1 MSWNNLSMKDRASYI
16 RMGVESGITDL
27 GTIREAY
34 NKFAEGGNL
43 NINDN
48 PEKRTYDHDKGVYYV
63 EGQDAPN
70 KLKYSLDEFTQE
82 QINEIN
88 LKYNKGWKTDK
99 KGNVIFNKYTG
110 TPLNTDIEKSFPNKE
125 LYEHYIQEEPTPVGT
140 KFKSNPSVVE
150 AENMVKTI
158 IGEMQKDYIYNS
170 EEAVKKRNEE
180 ARERYERT
188 QQQNKEYIGEYKHR
202 AGQFIDALA
211 LTSALEIGRAHV

>member
-43 NINDN
+43 NVNDN

-70 KLKYSLDEFTQE
+70 NLKYSLDEFTQE

-88 LKYNKGWKTDK
+88 SKYNKGWMKQALTNTYSSLTPTSKLIKT
-99 KGNVIFNKYTG
+99 
-110 TPLNTDIEKSFPNKE
+110 
-125 LYEHYIQEEPTPVGT
+125 
-140 KFKSNPSVVE
+140 SNPKYYWLKPAISFTGNLME
-150 AENMVKTI
+150 PLSKI
-158 IGEMQKDYIYNS
+158 FKDGGS
-170 EEAVKKRNEE
+170 VKKSYNL
-180 ARERYERT
+180 
-188 QQQNKEYIGEYKHR
+188 KK
-202 AGQFIDALA
+202 
-211 LTSALEIGRAHV
+211 